1 MGSFEIGVILPGVAV
16 QRRDRL
22 TLTEAARHA
31 EQAGLDA
38 VWHGDHLAVGGPV
51 LDAPIALATAAAATT
66 RIRIGTSVFIP
77 AIRPLVWA
85 AKQVATLQYVS
96 GGRLVLGVGSGGG
109 AEQWAAAGV
118 PYGERGRR
126 TDTAL
131 ELLPRLLA
139 GDPVVLPDAVGA
151 RPPAQPEPD
160 ADARPSAQPG
170 PAADTRRPVP
180 DADTRRAY
188 QSARDARPDQSTPT
202 ADAGL
207 PVQLAPAVAMPP
219 VWVGNASAAAIRRA
233 GRLGDGWFPSLI
245 SPQEVMR
252 GRDRLAELAASYGRP
267 APVIA
272 IGGAAFVGGGPG
284 AQAEIAAGIS
294 GGYGR
299 PLEEVAELPL
309 TGQQKEVAERL
320 AEYRAAGASHAV
332 LGISGGDWRSQVE
345 LLAEAKSLMQS

>member
-1 MGSFEIGVILPGVAV
+1 MMSFEIGVILPGVAV

-22 TLTEAARHA
+22 TLMEAARHA

-139 GDPVVLPDAVGA
+139 GDPVVLPDAVGT

-160 ADARPSAQPG
+160 AHPSAQPPPDAHTRQPVR
-170 PAADTRRPVP
+170 PAP
-180 DADTRRAY
+180 DADPR
-188 QSARDARPDQSTPT
+188 
-202 ADAGL
+202 L

-219 VWVGNASAAAIRRA
+219 VWVGNASVAAIRRA
-233 GRLGDGWFPSLI
+233 ARLGDGWFPSLI
-245 SPQEVMR
+245 SPQEVTR
-252 GRDRLAELAASYGRP
+252 GQARLAELAASYGRP

-299 PLEEVAELPL
+299 PLEEVAEIPL
-309 TGQQKEVAERL
+309 TGQPKEVAERL

-345 LLAEAKSLMQS
+345 LLAEAKALMPR